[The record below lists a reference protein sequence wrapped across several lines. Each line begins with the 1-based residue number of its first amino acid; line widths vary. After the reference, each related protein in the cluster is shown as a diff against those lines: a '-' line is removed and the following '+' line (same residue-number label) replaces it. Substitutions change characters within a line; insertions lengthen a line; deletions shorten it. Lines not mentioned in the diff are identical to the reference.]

1 MTLPTWLEPENA
13 RITIPTV
20 LVVAYAI
27 YHWCRRRIER
37 HQPDEYDPPV
47 DKSDNQPATQSAQP
61 SSAPTLPP
69 SKPVETIDIP
79 EPSPAELEEA
89 ERLWTKSLDMHHSE
103 APDIST
109 DWQYM
114 NFLYKAAM
122 LGHVKAM
129 SLLGDYANL
138 RGDLVEAFYWKQR
151 VELTGGI
158 CRNPSLVDII
168 NAWKMAGCPEE
179 RENRKMGFGEVEAIF
194 ACAVMGYKGGV
205 NSQQSSIILN
215 RLVAD
220 GNLDAL
226 RFRRR
231 RMKRN

>member
-13 RITIPTV
+13 RITIPAV
-20 LVVAYAI
+20 LIVAYAI

-37 HQPDEYDPPV
+37 QRPDEDDPPV
-47 DKSDNQPATQSAQP
+47 DKSPKQPATQSDQP
-61 SSAPTLPP
+61 SPAPALPS

-89 ERLWTKSLDMHHSE
+89 ERLWTKALDMHHSE

-114 NFLYKAAM
+114 SCLYKAAM

-138 RGDLVEAFYWKQR
+138 RGELVEAFYWKQC

-158 CRNPSLVDII
+158 CRNPSLMDII
-168 NAWKMAGCPEE
+168 DAWVAAGCPEE
-179 RENRKMGFGEVEAIF
+179 QENRKIGFGEVEALF
-194 ACAVMGYKGGV
+194 ACAVMGYKSGV
-205 NSQQSSIILN
+205 NSRQSSIILN
-215 RLVAD
+215 RLAAD
-220 GNLDAL
+220 GNLDVL

-231 RMKRN
+231 QQRRN